1 MRCQCT
7 RSLTFLKCKVPRQ
20 FRLKNCAYLNDCF
33 LSKSLLDILK
43 VFFQMITF
51 LGALCFYYAT
61 SDVFLM
67 VELLSQ
73 INLQKEMWFSV
84 SQVITLPAIIYTS
97 INHCLYWNYATTFL
111 PVKNKQEKYKLLLR
125 IYGFLFG
132 WN

>member
-1 MRCQCT
+1 M
-7 RSLTFLKCKVPRQ
+7 V
-20 FRLKNCAYLNDCF
+20 N
-33 LSKSLLDILK
+33 
-43 VFFQMITF
+43 F
-51 LGALCFYYAT
+51 LGALCFYYVT

-97 INHCLYWNYATTFL
+97 FNQCLYWTYATTFL
-111 PVKNKQEKYKLLLR
+111 PVKNKQEKYKLLSW
-125 IYGFLFG
+125 IYDFLFS